1 MRPIEKEEINLKDY
15 GDNSDL
21 GLVEQFVKVLLDILF
36 SLKQFDTMWYK
47 KIKKGTSFI
56 KNNELLKEYW
66 ILG

>member
-47 KIKKGTSFI
+47 KIKR
-56 KNNELLKEYW
+56 EPVL
-66 ILG
+66 